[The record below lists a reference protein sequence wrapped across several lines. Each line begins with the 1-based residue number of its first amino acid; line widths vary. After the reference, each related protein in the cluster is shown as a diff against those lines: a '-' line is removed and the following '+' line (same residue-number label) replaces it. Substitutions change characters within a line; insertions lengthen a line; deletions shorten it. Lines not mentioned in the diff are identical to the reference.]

1 MKIVMSVMLIVL
13 GLLINILAMSAS
25 AQSSTVSCRVNGNTP
40 HTGFCTSSAAAQA
53 YSVAN
58 ILNLGPGN
66 FSVHWNSPAV
76 GNCTNNSTVCI
87 YSVNAVQ
94 NQTDYTTTAV
104 ITNLDTGAVTT
115 ASAIFHSQA
124 TCYEPPFLLRRGY
137 WYYC

>member
-1 MKIVMSVMLIVL
+1 MKIIMKVTLLVL
-13 GLLINILAMSAS
+13 GLFVNSLTMSAS

-58 ILNLGPGN
+58 ILNLAAGN
-66 FSVHWNSPAV
+66 FSVHWNSPVA
-76 GNCTNNSTVCI
+76 GNCANNSTVCV

-104 ITNLDTGAVTT
+104 ITNLDTGVVTM

-124 TCYEPPFLLRRGY
+124 TCYEPPFGQRRGY